1 MISTEKKK
9 KIDERCKA
17 LEKEFERRYKK
28 ETEVRGKKCFAVRE
42 DEFFIVSGLSWA
54 NAIVLEHAF
63 SKTEVEKN
71 MFEDGGTLRKLQK
84 LFLRFSESSKTV
96 ESDAIR
102 ARNRIASFPSPI
114 GVEEMTTFAIGT
126 FISMGSKIVALSLNH
141 IRCRIQRAQPI
152 KIV

>member
-1 MISTEKKK
+1 MMSELSENLKNHFLKQRNSRK
-9 KIDERCKA
+9 PQKSFFKAAELPKAPKII
-17 LEKEFERRYKK
+17 FE
-28 ETEVRGKKCFAVRE
+28 
-42 DEFFIVSGLSWA
+42 
-54 NAIVLEHAF
+54 
-63 SKTEVEKN
+63 
-71 MFEDGGTLRKLQK
+71 GGRTLRKLQK

>member
-1 MISTEKKK
+1 MMSE
-9 KIDERCKA
+9 
-17 LEKEFERRYKK
+17 
-28 ETEVRGKKCFAVRE
+28 
-42 DEFFIVSGLSWA
+42 LS
-54 NAIVLEHAF
+54 AIL
-63 SKTEVEKN
+63 KN
-71 MFEDGGTLRKLQK
+71 IFEDGGTLRKLQNY
-84 LFLRFSESSKTV
+84 FEVSESSKTV

-126 FISMGSKIVALSLNH
+126 FISMSAEIVALSLNH

>member
-1 MISTEKKK
+1 MMSELSESLKNHFLKQRNSRK
-9 KIDERCKA
+9 PQKSFSRVSELSESPKNH
-17 LEKEFERRYKK
+17 F
-28 ETEVRGKKCFAVRE
+28 RGCQNFPEA
-42 DEFFIVSGLSWA
+42 
-54 NAIVLEHAF
+54 
-63 SKTEVEKN
+63 SKN
-71 MFEDGGTLRKLQK
+71 IFEDGGTLRKLQK